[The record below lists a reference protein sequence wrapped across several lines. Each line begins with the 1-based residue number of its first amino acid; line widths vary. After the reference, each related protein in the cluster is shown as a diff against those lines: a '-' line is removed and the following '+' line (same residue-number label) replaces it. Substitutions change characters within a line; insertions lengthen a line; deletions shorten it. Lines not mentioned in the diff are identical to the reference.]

1 MYKVI
6 WILDKLFLKYER
18 KVKLTLPS
26 PSTKKCSKDPSL
38 IRFNSDLTKTWRNVV
53 RSLKIQL
60 PVAFCISIVLGY
72 AEVPYLFF
80 RISVII
86 SLAAVM
92 TILSASFFFFL
103 PFFLQIVK
111 IIIYQTLKAHNVWF
125 SISLSKV

>member
-18 KVKLTLPS
+18 KVKLILPS
-26 PSTKKCSKDPSL
+26 PSTKRCSKDPSL
-38 IRFNSDLTKTWRNVV
+38 IRVNSDLTKTWRNVV

-60 PVAFCISIVLGY
+60 PVVFCISIVLGY

-92 TILSASFFFFL
+92 TIFAAFFFFFL
-103 PFFLQIVK
+103 PFFPQIVK

-125 SISLSKV
+125 SISLSRV